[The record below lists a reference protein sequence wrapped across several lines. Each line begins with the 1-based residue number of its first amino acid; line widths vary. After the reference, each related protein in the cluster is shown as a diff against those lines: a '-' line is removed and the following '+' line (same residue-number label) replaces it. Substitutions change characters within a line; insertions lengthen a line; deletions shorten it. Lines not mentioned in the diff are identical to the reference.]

1 MGYSNN
7 YKLKVEGTLNKVQCI
22 STKCGLH
29 EHLKLGAWYEA
40 KEYKDKF
47 DQYLVDTIVIEHH
60 YLNKHGV
67 YDKSLFRTVDERR
80 DNRLNKILG

>member
-1 MGYSNN
+1 MKNS
-7 YKLKVEGTLNKVQCI
+7 NKVQCI
-22 STKCGLH
+22 STKSGFY

-47 DQYLVDTIVIEHH
+47 GYLVDTIAIEHH

-67 YDKSLFRTVDERR
+67 YVTSEGIYDKSLFRTVSERR
-80 DNRLNKILG
+80 DNRLSKLLGYF